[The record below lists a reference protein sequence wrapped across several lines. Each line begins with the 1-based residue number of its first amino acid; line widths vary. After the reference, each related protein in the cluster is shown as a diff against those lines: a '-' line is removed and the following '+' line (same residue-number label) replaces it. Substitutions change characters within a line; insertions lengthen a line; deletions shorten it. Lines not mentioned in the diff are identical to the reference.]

1 MPRLDRI
8 QAGIRQVLASRGK
21 KKATRLPLTPAI
33 LERMRHHC
41 MGLGRRRENWQLYWA
56 TSALCYF
63 GFFRLGKLLLPTEA
77 PSRALMRWG
86 DVTFNHAS
94 QPTQLKIHLHVAK
107 CDQFGEG
114 TDVFIGKTGNTICPV
129 DACLAYVAVRGASPG
144 PFFRMRD
151 SKPLLKPK
159 FVSEVGKA
167 LSTLGLPACDYAGH
181 SFRIGAATAAAAA
194 GIEDSTIQLLG
205 RWNSAA
211 TLTVAY
217 MTGRCVH
224 ESRIHSS
231 TLSQWE
237 CTCIY
242 NGDAASNPSITV
254 EHTASDP
261 CSGAAT
267 KANPSIGAESTPTVD
282 LPSTVVKSG
291 PTSIATTVVEGPTIG
306 ANVGSTATK
315 TTSSA
320 IATGVRNAGTSN
332 APHRLSPLTK

>member
-8 QAGIRQVLASRGK
+8 QAGIRRVLASRGK
-21 KKATRLPLTPAI
+21 KKATRLTPAI
-33 LERMRHHC
+33 LERMRQHWAS
-41 MGLGRRRENWQLYWA
+41 GGDENWQLYWA

-63 GFFRLGKLLLPTEA
+63 GFFRLGELLLPTEA

-114 TDVFIGKTGNTICPV
+114 TNVFIGKTGNTICPV

-159 FVSEVGKA
+159 FVSEVRKT

-181 SFRIGAATAAAAA
+181 SFRIGAATAVAAA

-211 TLTVAY
+211 FLSYIRTPRQQLVSASALI
-217 MTGRCVH
+217 
-224 ESRIHSS
+224 SRI
-231 TLSQWE
+231 
-237 CTCIY
+237 
-242 NGDAASNPSITV
+242 G
-254 EHTASDP
+254 
-261 CSGAAT
+261 
-267 KANPSIGAESTPTVD
+267 
-282 LPSTVVKSG
+282 
-291 PTSIATTVVEGPTIG
+291 
-306 ANVGSTATK
+306 
-315 TTSSA
+315 
-320 IATGVRNAGTSN
+320 
-332 APHRLSPLTK
+332 

>member
-1 MPRLDRI
+1 
-8 QAGIRQVLASRGK
+8 
-21 KKATRLPLTPAI
+21 
-33 LERMRHHC
+33 

-237 CTCIY
+237 CTCMTSRIRSAS
-242 NGDAASNPSITV
+242 AALF
-254 EHTASDP
+254 
-261 CSGAAT
+261 
-267 KANPSIGAESTPTVD
+267 
-282 LPSTVVKSG
+282 LPHHFPISL
-291 PTSIATTVVEGPTIG
+291 
-306 ANVGSTATK
+306 
-315 TTSSA
+315 
-320 IATGVRNAGTSN
+320 
-332 APHRLSPLTK
+332 LSHELVLAQY